1 MKPGA
6 TRRRWIGAAGAAAL
20 CLLGGASET
29 QAGAAS
35 PPPAP
40 ACEETDAGH
49 AAAKMAAVIEDLRR
63 EEAER
68 APRAVVVKT
77 LDNRGYG
84 YRVDYDS
91 LADPPVREPLP
102 PR

>member
-1 MKPGA
+1 
-6 TRRRWIGAAGAAAL
+6 
-20 CLLGGASET
+20 
-29 QAGAAS
+29 
-35 PPPAP
+35 
-40 ACEETDAGH
+40 
-49 AAAKMAAVIEDLRR
+49 MAAVIEDLRR